1 MFDDVM
7 FMFVDYPSV
16 QLNLVLSAPSTRYS
30 VEAESKAKENEN
42 ITNTVLLMVNAARS
56 V

>member
-1 MFDDVM
+1 
-7 FMFVDYPSV
+7 MFVDYPSV
-16 QLNLVLSAPSTRYS
+16 QLNLVLSAPSARYS

-42 ITNTVLLMVNAARS
+42 ITNTVLLMANAACS